1 MTDQGAR
8 HNSGAQLPIPTPAH
22 AAKLDLLPYTSA
34 ANHVEPVEPSTTL
47 EHGSSSPTLDQYHFS
62 PAQNQTR
69 RHSLVK
75 APQSPLPTLAPIHP
89 QYDISPPGTRLGGLG
104 LGSGAR
110 KVSADNLS
118 AMRFLDVEPAPNNT
132 LSLEGTYDNVS
143 MKEDGVGIQD
153 TDLQNRPVSGYTASE
168 KEMAVLGLAALDGV
182 QEDAE
187 EEDEESAIQSEVQ
200 GASDL
205 TAPRRPKSVKRA
217 HKVPAAKP
225 SEGSSDKRFL
235 CYICIKLFTRRR
247 SVRDHIKKIHNDT
260 EFDVARAIEVT
271 VDPETGE
278 SIVPLSELVKTL
290 PSSSGGQQAQ
300 ESVSRSASRAS
311 SVETNHFSTP
321 APVAGKKR
329 SAAEMG
335 PAHTTASKKKGT
347 AKPKPLNTSV
357 KKVKSE
363 IDSSTEGASA
373 FRSPSGTPVSSRVS
387 KPPVAPKMKKQPSM
401 SLASSPVPS
410 DRMSLAP
417 ATDDEAE
424 DEGQKAYLPAGEADE
439 NENDNE
445 PDNDNEVFCIC
456 RKGDN
461 HTWMIACDGGCEDW
475 FHGKC
480 VNIQERDGD
489 LIDKYICPNCE
500 EKGGGQTTWKRMC
513 RRVECRKPARV
524 LADPPSKY
532 CTDECKKRF
541 WVGMVKRS
549 DPNAIVSEDGLMII
563 GTTANQKSQQP
574 KKQKPKKAKDDEEYN
589 ATTNEDETDY
599 PERSVKHSPSRKK
612 KTSMSPTINKR
623 RQNDNLG
630 KDTISSNDEDDDD
643 DNDPPLPTRG
653 GALTVGDIKMLIN
666 QAKTVEEIRQL
677 GQKPPTPPYTSDAEA
692 EAEAG
697 AALPPNS
704 STTTPAQPPRPQS
717 NQFPYYPEELS
728 QLSHLSSRKRDL
740 TAQLHLLGDQDKFL
754 AMVKTR
760 SAAVVEA
767 LDLGPGSKV
776 KKKKNATATTSGT
789 STNSNSN
796 GNSNKKNICGFDARL
811 SWSAAEFQ
819 EWRATE
825 PGSRALARGWLDVDD
840 GYDGGDD
847 DGDDDADGA
856 DDDDDA
862 ADGDADGDGN
872 RSGDGK
878 QQQQK
883 RQQQQQHQ
891 RNGVCIRNKCPRHRE
906 WRRLVAS
913 EHKFEEEGVRRLMRK
928 VEAERR
934 EVRERAA
941 VRVLSGGGGGGLN
954 KET

>member
-1 MTDQGAR
+1 
-8 HNSGAQLPIPTPAH
+8 
-22 AAKLDLLPYTSA
+22 
-34 ANHVEPVEPSTTL
+34 
-47 EHGSSSPTLDQYHFS
+47 
-62 PAQNQTR
+62 
-69 RHSLVK
+69 
-75 APQSPLPTLAPIHP
+75 
-89 QYDISPPGTRLGGLG
+89 
-104 LGSGAR
+104 LGSGAH

-118 AMRFLDVEPAPNNT
+118 GIRFLDVEPAPNSSI
-132 LSLEGTYDNVS
+132 SLEVDHDNLW
-143 MKEDGVGIQD
+143 MKEDKAVTQN
-153 TDLQNRPVSGYTASE
+153 TDLRDQPISGYTASE

-182 QEDAE
+182 QEEDAE
-187 EEDEESAIQSEVQ
+187 DEDEESAIKSEVQ

-205 TAPRRPKSVKRA
+205 TAVPRPKPVKRP

-260 EFDVARAIEVT
+260 KFDVARAIEVT

-278 SIVPLSELVKTL
+278 SIIPLAELVKTL
-290 PSSSGGQQAQ
+290 PSTSSGHQAQ
-300 ESVSRSASRAS
+300 QSVSRSASRAS
-311 SVETNHFSTP
+311 SVESNHFSTP

-347 AKPKPLNTSV
+347 AKPKPLNTNI

-373 FRSPSGTPVSSRVS
+373 FRSPSGTPVSSRAS
-387 KPPVAPKMKKQPSM
+387 KPPVALKMKKQPSM

-439 NENDNE
+439 NSPDNE

-480 VNIQERDGD
+480 VNIEERDGD

-500 EKGGGQTTWKRMC
+500 AKGGGQTTWKRMC
-513 RRVECRKPARV
+513 RRKECRKPARV

-532 CTDECKKRF
+532 CTDECKMRF

-574 KKQKPKKAKDDEEYN
+574 KKPKPKKAKDDEEYK

-599 PERSVKHSPSRKK
+599 PERKLSPSRKK
-612 KTSMSPTINKR
+612 KNPTISPTTVTKR
-623 RQNDNLG
+623 RQNDYVNE
-630 KDTISSNDEDDDD
+630 DANSSNNDDDD

-653 GALTVGDIKMLIN
+653 GALTIGDIKMLLE

-692 EAEAG
+692 EAEAEAG
-697 AALPPNS
+697 GALPANI
-704 STTTPAQPPRPQS
+704 PAQPI
-717 NQFPYYPEELS
+717 NKFPYNAEELR
-728 QLSHLSSRKRDL
+728 QLSHLSSRKRQL
-740 TAQLHLLGDQDKFL
+740 TAQLQLLADQEKFL

-760 SAAVVEA
+760 SMAVVEA
-767 LDLGPGSKV
+767 LELGPGGKA
-776 KKKKNATATTSGT
+776 KKKGTTTTTNAATNNGSGG
-789 STNSNSN
+789 SSNNS
-796 GNSNKKNICGFDARL
+796 KKNICGFDARL
-811 SWSAAEFQ
+811 SWSAAEFE

-825 PGSRALARGWLDVDD
+825 QGVRALERGWLDAED
-840 GYDGGDD
+840 GYDGANDD
-847 DGDDDADGA
+847 DDDDDGA
-856 DDDDDA
+856 DDD
-862 ADGDADGDGN
+862 GDAEVDGEG
-872 RSGDGK
+872 SGDDGS
-878 QQQQK
+878 QQK
-883 RQQQQQHQ
+883 KQRQQQQNHHHHQ
-891 RNGVCIRNKCPRHRE
+891 RSKGVCIRNKCPRHRE

-928 VEAERR
+928 VEAEGR

-941 VRVLSGGGGGGLN
+941 ERVLGGG
-954 KET
+954 